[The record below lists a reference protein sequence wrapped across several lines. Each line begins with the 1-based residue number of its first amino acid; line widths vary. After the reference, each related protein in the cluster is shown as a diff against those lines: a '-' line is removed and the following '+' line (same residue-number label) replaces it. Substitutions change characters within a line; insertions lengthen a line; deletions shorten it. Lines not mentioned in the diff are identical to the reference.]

1 MCCRFHME
9 ETDPATEEA
18 VEEAQGRLERLGVRE
33 QVQTGDVFPG
43 QWAPVLSRSAV
54 GPAKYFPMRWGYSGR
69 RLLINA
75 RSETADRL
83 PTFADSFR
91 NRRCLIP
98 LSWYYEWGETE
109 AGKELFVLRPAEE
122 GRFFLAGLY
131 RFEPGEK
138 LPRFTVLTRDAAPE
152 IAAIHPRMP
161 VLLPGSLRGD
171 WLSAK
176 ADARALLARAML
188 GAMTARKAEKN
199 GKDGKNA
206 AVLQSLLLPPEKGS
220 L

>member
-1 MCCRFHME
+1 M
-9 ETDPATEEA
+9 
-18 VEEAQGRLERLGVRE
+18 
-33 QVQTGDVFPG
+33 
-43 QWAPVLSRSAV
+43 
-54 GPAKYFPMRWGYSGR
+54 
-69 RLLINA
+69 
-75 RSETADRL
+75 
-83 PTFADSFR
+83 
-91 NRRCLIP
+91 
-98 LSWYYEWGETE
+98 
-109 AGKELFVLRPAEE
+109 AGKELFAIRPAEE

-138 LPRFTVLTRDAAPE
+138 LPRFTILTRDAAPE

-161 VLLPGSLRGD
+161 VLLPGNLRGD

-188 GAMTARKAEKN
+188 GTMTTRKAEKN

-206 AVLQSLLLPPEKGS
+206 AAIQSLLLPPEKGS